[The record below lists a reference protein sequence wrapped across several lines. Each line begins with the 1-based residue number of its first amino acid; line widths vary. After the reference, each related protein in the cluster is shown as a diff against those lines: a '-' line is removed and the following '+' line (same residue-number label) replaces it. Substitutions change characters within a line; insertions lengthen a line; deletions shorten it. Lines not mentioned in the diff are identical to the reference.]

1 MYGCTK
7 GEVTQHFSSG
17 DWNYQIHILYFIL
30 PQINFC
36 IKIVILN
43 LYVRWMNTKG
53 RIKGSIKPILK
64 IDVFIHLSSVKG
76 YSSEVVLYKILNYKY
91 QT

>member
-1 MYGCTK
+1 MDEHK
-7 GEVTQHFSSG
+7 GE
-17 DWNYQIHILYFIL
+17 D
-30 PQINFC
+30 
-36 IKIVILN
+36 K
-43 LYVRWMNTKG
+43 KG
-53 RIKGSIKPILK
+53 GKPTLK